1 MWHIGKRRLRELGLE
16 FWLPLPLLATGFW
29 FGCSFLAAQ
38 ELSRPHFTENKLQS
52 DTQLEAQVSVNVSLI
67 NAIINQTEGTTQ
79 VEVQTADPILKR
91 LELKLPTTEVSQ
103 VEATIAQKLGLPHQD
118 VRQLVRY
125 EVID

>member
-1 MWHIGKRRLRELGLE
+1 MSKRWLQGLGLE
-16 FWLPLPLLATGFW
+16 FWLPLPLLATVFW

-38 ELSRPHFTENKLQS
+38 ELSRSHSTENKLQS
-52 DTQLEAQVSVNVSLI
+52 DTHLEAQVSVNVLLI
-67 NAIINQTEGTTQ
+67 NAIINQTQGMTQ

-91 LELKLPTTEVSQ
+91 LELELPTTEVSQ
-103 VEATIAQKLGLPHQD
+103 VEATIAQKLGLPQQD

>member
-1 MWHIGKRRLRELGLE
+1 MSKRWLQGLGLE
-16 FWLPLPLLATGFW
+16 FWLPLPLLAMMFW

-38 ELSRPHFTENKLQS
+38 ELSRPHATENKLQS
-52 DTQLEAQVSVNVSLI
+52 DTQLEAQVSVNVLLI
-67 NAIINQTEGTTQ
+67 NAIINQTQGMTQ

-91 LELKLPTTEVSQ
+91 LELELPTTEVSQ
-103 VEATIAQKLGLPHQD
+103 VEATIAQKLGLPQQD